1 MHELSNVRLGFI
13 LDGGACIVEMIERWN
28 GEGEAHQ
35 GGTQDVSQIA
45 LEAGRSDRARSRG
58 FARRMG
64 EALRQL
70 CSNFDRLSDSP
81 VKYWQ

>member
-1 MHELSNVRLGFI
+1 MHELRNVRLWFI
-13 LDGGACIVEMIERWN
+13 SDGGACIVEIIERW
-28 GEGEAHQ
+28 EGEAHQ

-70 CSNFDRLSDSP
+70 CSTLIVGSP
-81 VKYWQ
+81 RVIY

>member
-1 MHELSNVRLGFI
+1 MRELRSVRLGFI
-13 LDGGACIVEMIERWN
+13 SEGRGGVVEMIERWK

-35 GGTQDVSQIA
+35 GGTQGVFQIA
-45 LEAGRSDRARSRG
+45 LGAGRSDRARSRG

-70 CSNFDRLSDSP
+70 CSNCSLVDSR
-81 VKYWQ
+81 VGCWR